1 MPLVQYFAWVGSV
14 LLALLF
20 IADAYLQKLPV
31 AGNTEVQRPIIR
43 VYSDQNKWPERIVFD
58 TAAVVPKPSADAD
71 VITPAAPTVARV
83 SPRVRG
89 ALAELQ
95 TSDAGPPVNAKKP
108 EARPQRL
115 HKFGTRHT
123 ARPVL
128 LLARRSPFGWFGP
141 RIW

>member
-1 MPLVQYFAWVGSV
+1 MPLLRYFVWVGSA
-14 LLALLF
+14 LLTLLF
-20 IADAYLQKLPV
+20 IADACLPKLPAAEDSDV
-31 AGNTEVQRPIIR
+31 PLPVIR
-43 VYSDQNKWPERIVFD
+43 IYSDQKRLPKRIDYD
-58 TAAVVPKPSADAD
+58 TAAVLPKPSANAE
-71 VITPAAPTVARV
+71 VITPASPTVAIV

-95 TSDAGPPVNAKKP
+95 TSDVGPRVNAKEP

-115 HKFGTRHT
+115 NRFAKKRA

-128 LLARRSPFGWFGP
+128 LVARRPPFGWFGP

>member
-58 TAAVVPKPSADAD
+58 TAAVVPKPSAD

>member
-1 MPLVQYFAWVGSV
+1 MPLIQYFAWVGSA

-20 IADAYLQKLPV
+20 IIGACLPESPLAGDSDMQLPV
-31 AGNTEVQRPIIR
+31 IR
-43 VYSDQNKWPERIVFD
+43 IYSDQKKLPERIDYD
-58 TAAVVPKPSADAD
+58 TAALLPKPSVDAE
-71 VITPAAPTVARV
+71 IMPASPSIAIV
-83 SPRVRG
+83 SPKVRG

-95 TSDAGPPVNAKKP
+95 TSDAGSRVNAKEP

-115 HKFGTRHT
+115 HRFAKKHATG
-123 ARPVL
+123 PVL